1 MNRLSFK
8 DCYAE
13 FDGRLLRIGNS
24 AVEKQIELA
33 GGRPHTRCLINKIS
47 GYTWSKK
54 SDESCLPPIC
64 PILDFSRAVVSAQ
77 CQISDSQGF
86 SKPHLTTELTF
97 QADGGTFYAEFSV
110 YPGHPFLSSLFS
122 VGRRAGQ
129 AAPNRPEETDEP
141 DIIESLPL
149 GDAHLKFETFE
160 LWDKTDRCDQLVG
173 HQLFTAYPGATF
185 TGPGQIA
192 IVHEYLAGERLML
205 IKDAPSASSSVN
217 RKDPDI
223 RLRGNHCLDLFGS
236 SIDFDRLPEG
246 KIPYYGSTAG
256 VCSDDGAEAGSQA
269 IRAAYR
275 NYCRDINPGFS
286 EKRLFIM
293 ANNWGDRNQDQ
304 ALNEAFVRT
313 EIDRA
318 AEIGV
323 EILQID
329 DGWQQGAAGTVQ
341 AGMNHPWEGYYAL
354 TPDFWQVNPDKFP
367 LGLQPLAAYAQTKN
381 VALALWFSPD
391 SRDDFANWEKDA
403 ATLIGLY
410 RTTGIRHFKLD
421 GIKIRTKPGEMN
433 LIRLLTAVGCEDGHR
448 IAFNLDVTADNRFGY
463 LYQQTFGTVFVEN
476 RYTDWRNYYPHNT
489 LKNLWSLSGLLPARR
504 FQFELLNNR
513 RNRELYGDD
522 PLAPA
527 AYTPDYLFAVV
538 MMANPLFWMELS
550 GLSDEDRA
558 CLAKI
563 VAVYRRHSAR
573 LFAADVSPIG
583 QCPDG
588 AGFTGFQAS
597 ENDREGYLL
606 LFREHTSTDHYAY
619 KLDRLSDCRLE
630 LELLATNSGR
640 PPVFDPEIGSDGLF
654 HLAIH
659 EERRYAFIHY
669 QARPGC

>member
-1 MNRLSFK
+1 MNKLTFQ

-24 AVEKQIELA
+24 VIEKQVELT
-33 GGRPHTRCLINKIS
+33 GGRPQTLCLINKLS
-47 GYTWSKK
+47 GYIWNSK
-54 SDESCLPPIC
+54 SNEPCLPPAC
-64 PILDFSRAVVSAQ
+64 PLIDFSRAVVSAQ

-86 SKPHLTTELTF
+86 SRPHLTAGLIFQTDGGAFFTEL
-97 QADGGTFYAEFSV
+97 AV
-110 YPGHPFLSSLFS
+110 YPGHPFLSTLFS
-122 VGRRAGQ
+122 VSRATGF
-129 AAPNRPEETDEP
+129 AAPDRSAGTNEP

-149 GDAHLKFETFE
+149 GDAHLKFETYE
-160 LWDKTDRCDQLVG
+160 LWDKTDRNDQLVG
-173 HQLFTAYPGATF
+173 HQLFTAYPGAVF

-192 IVHEYLAGERLML
+192 IVHDYLAGEHLML
-205 IKDAPSASSSVN
+205 IKDAPSASSSIN
-217 RKDPDI
+217 RKDQDI

-236 SIDFDRLPEG
+236 GIDFDRLPDG
-246 KIPYYGSTAG
+246 KVPYYGLTAG
-256 VCSDDGAEAGSQA
+256 VCPDGAGAAGEA

-275 NYCRDINPGFS
+275 AYCRDVNPGFS

-304 ALNEAFVRT
+304 ALSEVFVRT

-329 DGWQQGAAGTVQ
+329 DGWQKGAAGTAL

-354 TPDFWQVNPDKFP
+354 TPDFWQVHPDKFP
-367 LGLQPLAAYAQTKN
+367 QGLQPLAAYAQAKN

-391 SRDDFANWEKDA
+391 SHDDFANWEKDA

-410 RTTGIRHFKLD
+410 RETGIRHYKLD
-421 GIKIRTKPGEMN
+421 GIKIRSKLGEMN
-433 LIRLLTAVGCEDGHR
+433 LIRLLTTVGREDGHR
-448 IAFNLDVTADNRFGY
+448 ITFNLDVTADNRFGY
-463 LYQQTFGTVFVEN
+463 LYQQALGTVFVEN

-489 LKNLWSLSGLLPARR
+489 LKNLWALAGLLPARR

-550 GLSDEDRA
+550 GLSGEDRA

-563 VAVYRRHSAR
+563 IAVYRRHSAR
-573 LFAADVSPIG
+573 LFTADVAPIG

-588 AGFTGFQAS
+588 ASFTGFQAK
-597 ENDREGYLL
+597 ENDCEGYLL
-606 LFREHTSTDHYAY
+606 LFREHTSADHYAF
-619 KLDRLSDCRLE
+619 KLDRLADCRLD

-640 PPVFDPEIGSDGLF
+640 PLILNPEIGGDGAF

-669 QARPGC
+669 KVRPGYL